1 MRPLFSKLFI
11 LLVMLGLAA
20 FSAAAKVRLPGVF
33 ADHMVLQRAAVVPV
47 WGWADAG
54 EKISVAFAGQIKTT
68 IADADGRWLVKLDA
82 LPASA
87 ESRSLTVIGNAASVR
102 ISDVLAG
109 DV

>member
-1 MRPLFSKLFI
+1 
-11 LLVMLGLAA
+11 
-20 FSAAAKVRLPGVF
+20 
-33 ADHMVLQRAAVVPV
+33 VPV

-54 EKISVAFAGQIKTT
+54 EKISVTIAGQTKSTT
-68 IADADGRWLVKLDA
+68 ADADGKWLVKLDA
-82 LPASA
+82 LPAST